1 MRQFIV
7 VGHDAPTTP
16 EFSLDDLPGAGRL
29 DLLARCVTSSLLLS
43 HGIREDVRTHLV
55 LGDAFTVSFDGSTL
69 QGLHP
74 DERSTAALVRNALDQ
89 REEAVG
95 RMAVEPSPGVSLTRV
110 GLAGTLDAVAD
121 GGSLCLLHE
130 GGTPAVD
137 LDPPT
142 DPVFLLSDHRDFTSE
157 ERSFAD
163 EHADHRLTLGPERLH
178 ADQAITV
185 AHNWLDTEGFRTYP
199 ATY

>member
-55 LGDAFTVSFDGSTL
+55 LADEFTVTLDGSTL
-69 QGLHP
+69 RRLNP
-74 DERSTAALVRNALDQ
+74 DERSTAALVRTALEQ
-89 REEAVG
+89 REDAIG
-95 RMAVEPSPGVSLTRV
+95 RMPVETSPGVSLVRG
-110 GLAGTLDAVAD
+110 GLAETLDAVAD
-121 GGSLCLLHE
+121 DGPLCLLHE
-130 GGTPAVD
+130 EGTPAPD
-137 LDPPT
+137 LDPPSE
-142 DPVFLLSDHRDFTSE
+142 PVFLLSDHRDFTDE
-157 ERSFAD
+157 ELSLAGERAD
-163 EHADHRLTLGPERLH
+163 ARVRLGPERLH

-185 AHNWLDTEGFRTYP
+185 AHNWLDTGGFSVYSR
-199 ATY
+199 